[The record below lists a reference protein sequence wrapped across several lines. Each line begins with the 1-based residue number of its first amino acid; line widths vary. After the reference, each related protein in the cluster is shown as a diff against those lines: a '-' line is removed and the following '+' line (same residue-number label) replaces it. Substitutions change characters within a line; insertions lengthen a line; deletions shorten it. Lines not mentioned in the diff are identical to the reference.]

1 MKEVLSF
8 QDVSV
13 TRDGK
18 PILSGINWSVNDNER
33 WVIIGPNGAGK
44 TTLLKIAAA
53 QLQPS
58 AGTAKILGET
68 LGEINV
74 FELRTRIGFAST
86 AIATRIPNSEKVL
99 DAVMTASYAITGRS
113 KEKYDDVDE
122 RRAKR
127 VLAEWKLAEYADRP
141 FGTLSDGEK
150 KRTQIARAVM
160 PDPEL
165 LLLDEP
171 VASLDIGARE
181 GTIKILSGYASHPKA
196 PAIIMVTHHIEE
208 IPQGF
213 THALVLKDGQIATAG
228 PINQTLTTDKMSEIY
243 GIDLEVA
250 LVGGRFTIRAK

>member
-1 MKEVLSF
+1 
-8 QDVSV
+8 
-13 TRDGK
+13 
-18 PILSGINWSVNDNER
+18 
-33 WVIIGPNGAGK
+33 
-44 TTLLKIAAA
+44 
-53 QLQPS
+53 
-58 AGTAKILGET
+58 
-68 LGEINV
+68 
-74 FELRTRIGFAST
+74 
-86 AIATRIPNSEKVL
+86 
-99 DAVMTASYAITGRS
+99 
-113 KEKYDDVDE
+113 
-122 RRAKR
+122 
-127 VLAEWKLAEYADRP
+127 
-141 FGTLSDGEK
+141 
-150 KRTQIARAVM
+150 M

-250 LVGGRFTIRAK
+250 LVSGRFTIRAK